1 MRRNPTITNQTN
13 QTNNQNRNPKHSL
26 LSLMTK
32 EERKLTGKVAKSEIE
47 RTECGGE
54 TTIVERE
61 RGWRVAVCCEK
72 GDLEMIKSRG

>member
-1 MRRNPTITNQTN
+1 
-13 QTNNQNRNPKHSL
+13 
-26 LSLMTK
+26 MTK